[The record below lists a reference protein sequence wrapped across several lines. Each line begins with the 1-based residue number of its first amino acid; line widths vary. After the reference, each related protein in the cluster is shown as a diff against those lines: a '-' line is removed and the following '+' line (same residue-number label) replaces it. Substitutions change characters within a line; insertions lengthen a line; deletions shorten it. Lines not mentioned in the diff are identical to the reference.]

1 MHMCVRFRTFAPE
14 NPPINAMSYHR
25 AEKST
30 IDVVV
35 VIAYLLK
42 KAASINRGLTP
53 LQINK
58 LVYICHGWTL
68 GLLKKPLIENRTDQI
83 QAWKYGPVV
92 TEAYE
97 TLKRWGSQVVTYDSF
112 CDSLDLIGIGKK
124 AIQTILEKDIDQ
136 ILDEKPKMCEVID
149 MVWYVYQD
157 RTGGQLITLT
167 HKDETPWTQH
177 VKKNFFGQVVHGVHI
192 PDSSISSHYEE
203 KIRRL
208 ISSSDD

>member
-1 MHMCVRFRTFAPE
+1 
-14 NPPINAMSYHR
+14 MSYHR

-42 KAASINRGLTP
+42 EAAKINRGLTP

-68 GLLKKPLIENRTDQI
+68 GILQKPLIENGTDQI

-97 TLKRWGSQVVTYDSF
+97 ILKRWGSQEVTYDSF
-112 CDSLDLIGIGKK
+112 CESLDHIGIGREV
-124 AIQTILEKDIDQ
+124 IQKILDEDIDQ
-136 ILDEKPKMCEVID
+136 IKNEKPQMCEVID
-149 MVWYVYQD
+149 TVWYVYKN
-157 RTGGQLITLT
+157 RTGGQLITIT

-177 VKKNFFGQVVHGVHI
+177 VKRNVFRQIVHGVHI
-192 PDSSISSHYEE
+192 PDSSISSHYEK
-203 KIRRL
+203 KIREM